1 MASETTKT
9 PRVSRGTFIKGAAAA
24 TVAVAATGA
33 LTEGVGAQG
42 RIAAPYVKR
51 SPSGDLTVWT
61 IGPFPPVQIAAFQKA
76 YPNVK
81 VTQVTK
87 PLLSQTPTEAAALIT
102 GVSVPD
108 AINFLEDEFLGKYAP
123 ALYDVGPFVEPY
135 SGNIAPFKLAVTKQ
149 QGRVVSIPNDVDP
162 AFLLYRA
169 DILAQAG
176 VDVNGIRT
184 YDDLIDAAKRV
195 KAKVP
200 SCATPLYF
208 NQNSDLAVLT
218 LEGLT
223 WQQHSGGMA
232 DAQGNLRLDA
242 PYYTNAYRYFEKA
255 ARAGVAVTA
264 PFGPTTFNLW
274 NKGQCC
280 FMHFAVWWM
289 TYASAGLKPIWRK
302 LALAKQPIF
311 KQGDSPYSMIGGSG
325 IVVPAKAKRPDLG
338 ALFGQF
344 VLLDPRG
351 WQAGQTSGTC
361 APQLPASSK
370 EWQYTAALQSAQ
382 NCTWLSPSTRQHEMM
397 VYAAQ
402 HAPSTYRYPSWYG
415 QTYPYIAPTIVDT
428 LTGKMS
434 AKDAQAR
441 AYHDVLT
448 KVVRRS

>member
-1 MASETTKT
+1 MTSETTKT
-9 PRVSRGTFIKGAAAA
+9 PRVSRGTFIKAAAA
-24 TVAVAATGA
+24 TTAAVAAAGA
-33 LTEGVGAQG
+33 LTEVVEAQG
-42 RIAAPYVKR
+42 SIAAPYVKQ
-51 SPSGDLTVWT
+51 SPSGELTVWT
-61 IGPFPPVQIAAFQKA
+61 IGPFPAAQISAFEKA

-102 GVSVPD
+102 GIGVPD

-123 ALYDVGPFVEPY
+123 ALYDVSSFMQPY
-135 SGNIAPFKLAVTKQ
+135 AAGIAPFKLAVGKQ

-162 AFLLYRA
+162 AFLLYRT

-176 VDVNGIRT
+176 VNVNSIRT
-184 YDDLIDAAKRV
+184 YDDLIEAAKRV

-200 SCATPLYF
+200 SCTTPLYF
-208 NQNSDLAVLT
+208 NENSDLAVLT

-223 WQQHSGGMA
+223 WQQHSSGMA
-232 DAQGNLRLDA
+232 DAKGNLQLNA
-242 PYYTNAYRYFEKA
+242 PYYTNAYTYFEKA
-255 ARAGVAVTA
+255 SKASVAVTA

-302 LALAKQPIF
+302 LGLANQPIF
-311 KQGDSPYSMIGGSG
+311 NQGDSPYSMIGGSG

-351 WQAGQTSGTC
+351 WRAGQTAGVC

-370 EWQYTAALQSAQ
+370 EWEYTTTLQSPQ
-382 NCTWLSPSTRQHEMM
+382 NCTWLNPTIPQHQMM
-397 VYAAQ
+397 VYAAR

-434 AKDAQAR
+434 AKDAQAQ

-448 KVVRRS
+448 KVVQRS